1 MKPTE
6 PSAGNAFVDVG
17 PLLSP
22 RSIAVIGASDQPG
35 NLGGETV
42 RRLKKFGYAGR
53 VTPISRTAATVAA
66 LPCFKSVAEMPQAP
80 ELVVLAIPASS
91 LVDSIRECADRG
103 VRYGIAYA
111 GGLAE
116 AGDEGVKL
124 QRELVA
130 LCRDRGFVLCGP
142 NCVGIIDATTPVT
155 STFATALHEMDTL
168 RPGHISIVCQ
178 SGGIATTSFSM
189 VQDAGFGIRFLV
201 SSGNEAVVDFADYLY
216 AFAQDPGTRII
227 GGYIE
232 GIADGAK
239 FVRALAEARQ
249 RGKPVVLIKAGA
261 TGATAQAAQAHT
273 GALVGEDRVVD
284 AVLREMGVMRVRS
297 VEELVDLLLL
307 VAGNKDRAASG
318 RGVGLITFGGG
329 NGVLGA
335 DQCAQAGL
343 VTPALSRECVE
354 RLRPLLVSVATAANP
369 LDLTPTTAFRAEAL
383 AQLPQALDTFA
394 AEPHIQS
401 LVFIAG
407 SMAAKAA
414 EISEVMYGLHARAR
428 MPVCVSWP
436 SPPRAVPA
444 QLAARGIYAF
454 VEAARGIR
462 ALAKLVERDAALRRP
477 QDLPVPTLPAFD
489 WGAFVPVDDGET
501 VISEPTCHRIL
512 AAAGLSVAAGTLVDD
527 EGHALSTAGALGPPV
542 VLKGISS
549 QVTHRAKAGLV
560 AVDLRTED
568 EVRAAFRRIRGR
580 AAELGVAL
588 DGVYVQKM
596 QPRGIELLVTAFRDP
611 IFGVMV
617 SCGSGG
623 VLTETVDDVVTERA
637 PVGVEIAADM
647 VERLRVRSHAADAA
661 GAIPA
666 THAAQFIARVAD
678 LALTA
683 PWRRF
688 VFEANPVLWYRDG
701 AVAVDGLLVVG
712 DAAPRAG

>member
-1 MKPTE
+1 LPGAE
-6 PSAGNAFVDVG
+6 LPGAGEASFQDVRR
-17 PLLSP
+17 LLTP
-22 RSIAVIGASDQPG
+22 RSIAVVGASDQPG

-53 VTPISRTAATVAA
+53 VTPISRSAATVAE
-66 LPCFKSVAEMPQAP
+66 LPCFQSLAEMPEAP
-80 ELVVLAIPASS
+80 ELVVLAIPASA
-91 LVDSIRECADRG
+91 LVDSICECADRG

-116 AGDEGVKL
+116 AGDEGAKL

-155 STFATALHEMDTL
+155 ATFATALHEIDTL
-168 RPGHISIVCQ
+168 RPGDISIVCQ

-189 VQDAGFGIRFLV
+189 VQDAGFGIRYLV

-239 FVRALAEARQ
+239 FVLALAEARK

-307 VAGNKDRAASG
+307 VAGNMDRAASG

-343 VTPALSRECVE
+343 VTPPLSRECVE

-394 AEPHIQS
+394 AEPQIQS

-414 EISEVMYGLHARAR
+414 EISEVVCGLHARAR

-462 ALAKLVERDAALRRP
+462 ALAKLVERNATLRRP
-477 QDLPVPTLPAFD
+477 QNLPAPTLFD
-489 WGAFVPVDDGET
+489 WGAFVAVDDGEA

-512 AAAGLSVAAGTLVDD
+512 AAAGLAVAAGTLVDN
-527 EGHALSTAGALGPPV
+527 EGHALTAAGALGLPV

-549 QVTHRAKAGLV
+549 QVTHRAKAGLL
-560 AVDLRTED
+560 AVDLRSED
-568 EVRAAFRRIRGR
+568 EVRSAFRGIRTR

-596 QPRGIELLVTAFRDP
+596 QPRGTELLVTAFRDP

-647 VERLRVRSHAADAA
+647 IERLRVRSHVADAA

-666 THAAQFIARVAD
+666 THAAQFIARFAD

-688 VFEANPVLWYRDG
+688 VFEANPVLWYRNG